1 VKRLWVVCLLLLCA
15 AAAWGQAER
24 KALAEQRWNEA
35 VPLLLSTE
43 KLHGGSAALYYNLG
57 LCYQNLN
64 DPGRARAYYAA
75 ALRRNPWHAGLHNN
89 LALLK
94 SKLAEPEPEETWL
107 EAAAH
112 CAPAEFLGSAML
124 LGSWGACALAWAY
137 FRRPAER
144 FVWAGLVCALIG
156 VSATLLW
163 ALNLRQPAQ
172 AAILPETAALKN
184 GPGGEYTDSIALHA
198 GNLVDIVQTQ
208 GDWVEV
214 DALDKVRAWV
224 RRDELQLVP

>member
-1 VKRLWVVCLLLLCA
+1 MLLLLCCA
-15 AAAWGQAER
+15 LGAGAQPER

-35 VPLLLSTE
+35 VPLLLERE
-43 KLHGGSAALYYNLG
+43 KAGAGSAALYYNLG
-57 LCYQNLN
+57 LCYQQLN

-75 ALRRNPWHAGLHNN
+75 ALRRNPWHGGLHNN

-94 SKLAEPEPEETWL
+94 SKLSEPEPEETWM

-112 CAPAEFLGSAML
+112 CAPAEFLAIAML
-124 LGSWGACALAWAY
+124 LGSWAACALLWAY
-137 FRRPAER
+137 RRSPSER
-144 FVWAGLVCALIG
+144 YVWTGLACALIAC
-156 VSATLLW
+156 SAGLLW
-163 ALNLRQPAQ
+163 GLNRWQPRQ

-184 GPGGEYTDSIALHA
+184 GPGGEYTESITLHA

-208 GDWVEV
+208 GDWVEI

-224 RRDELQLVP
+224 RRDELQTVP